1 MNTKN
6 KKIKLLEEKYML
18 IGQNMED
25 YLDGLLYANPLHYWN
40 YTHVDTLLSLQHPKT
55 DFPDEVV
62 FIIYHQ
68 ITELYFKLVL
78 HEMEQIANNGKKI
91 SPSGQDMGWNKKIDV
106 NFFIERINRI
116 NRYFDA
122 LIQSFDI
129 MVDGMEKK
137 QFLKFRMSL
146 LPGSGF
152 QSLQYRLI
160 EIASTDL
167 INLSKNKRKK
177 ASLGSLVNSFY
188 WKHGARDLS
197 TGKSTLMLEN
207 FFGRYKSSFLKQ
219 AKEYET
225 KNIYKKYLSLNK
237 RDKENASLIEQLKQL
252 DLNVNVNWP
261 LVHYKSAVKYLQK
274 SPKEINATGGTNW
287 KKYLP
292 PRFQKVIFFPEIWN
306 KKEIKDWGKS
316 GIVNLLKDS

>member
-1 MNTKN
+1 MNTK
-6 KKIKLLEEKYML
+6 KEKIKLLEEKYML

-78 HEMEQIANNGKKI
+78 HEIEQIANNGKKI

-106 NFFIERINRI
+106 VFFIERITRI

-160 EIASTDL
+160 EIGSTDL

-177 ASLGSLVNSFY
+177 ASLESLINSFY
-188 WKHGARDLS
+188 WKLGARDLS

-207 FFGRYKSSFLKQ
+207 FFRRYKSSFLKQ
-219 AKEYET
+219 AKHYEN
-225 KNIYKKYLSLNK
+225 KNIYKKYLALNK
-237 RDKENASLIEQLKQL
+237 RDKENSSLIEQLKQL
-252 DLNVNVNWP
+252 DLNINVNWP

-292 PRFQKVIFFPEIWN
+292 PRFQKVIFFPKIWN
-306 KKEIKDWGKS
+306 EKEIKEWGKS
-316 GIVNLLKDS
+316 GIINLLKSS

>member
-91 SPSGQDMGWNKKIDV
+91 SPSGQNMGWNKKIDV

-137 QFLKFRMSL
+137 QFLIVKF
-146 LPGSGF
+146 
-152 QSLQYRLI
+152 
-160 EIASTDL
+160 
-167 INLSKNKRKK
+167 
-177 ASLGSLVNSFY
+177 
-188 WKHGARDLS
+188 
-197 TGKSTLMLEN
+197 
-207 FFGRYKSSFLKQ
+207 
-219 AKEYET
+219 
-225 KNIYKKYLSLNK
+225 
-237 RDKENASLIEQLKQL
+237 
-252 DLNVNVNWP
+252 
-261 LVHYKSAVKYLQK
+261 
-274 SPKEINATGGTNW
+274 
-287 KKYLP
+287 
-292 PRFQKVIFFPEIWN
+292 
-306 KKEIKDWGKS
+306 
-316 GIVNLLKDS
+316 

>member
-6 KKIKLLEEKYML
+6 KKIKRLEEKYML

-91 SPSGQDMGWNKKIDV
+91 SSSGQDMGWNKKIDV

-177 ASLGSLVNSFY
+177 ASLESLVNSFY
-188 WKHGARDLS
+188 WKLGARDLS

-252 DLNVNVNWP
+252 DLNINVNWP

-292 PRFQKVIFFPEIWN
+292 PRFQKVIFFPKIWN

-316 GIVNLLKDS
+316 GILNLLKDS